1 MMLDMDDRT
10 RSTKWAL
17 IVGAWTVVTLVYSS
31 HLFVYHSLR
40 GEPTTWPHELAE
52 AAADFGVWAALTPL
66 ILLLAEQ
73 FPLDRR
79 SWARALA
86 VHVPA
91 SLVVSFVQV
100 TGHTVADMG
109 LVHRSLG
116 SDDFGEVFRVLF
128 ARTYHFGL
136 LVYWTIAVARW
147 AVERYKDQQVHASRL
162 EARLAEARLD
172 ALKMQLQP
180 HFLFNT
186 LHAVSALMHRDV
198 AAADRMIARLSELL
212 RLSLDTNGAQ
222 EVALSRELELLES
235 YLEIERI
242 RFQDRLTVDVDVAPE
257 ALGANVPNLLLQP
270 LVENSIR
277 HGIAKRRGPGRVE
290 ISASRSGDTLELAV
304 RDDGVGLATA
314 GGNGNGIGLGNTRL
328 RLEQLYGAGHRFEL
342 RERSGGGLEVAIA
355 IPFRTEETN
364 GNGAHTSDRR

>member
-1 MMLDMDDRT
+1 MDDRA

-31 HLFVYHSLR
+31 HLYVYHNLR

-52 AAADFGVWAALTPL
+52 AVADFGVWAALTPL

-79 SWARALA
+79 FWARSLA

-100 TGHTVADMG
+100 TGHAVVDMG
-109 LVHRSLG
+109 LVHATLG
-116 SDDFGEVFRVLF
+116 SDDFGDVFLVLF

-136 LVYWTIAVARW
+136 LVYWAIAAARW
-147 AVERYKDQQVHASRL
+147 AVEHYKNQQVRASRL

-186 LHAVSALMHRDV
+186 LHAISALMHRDV